1 MEKKSAAAKKT
12 SAKKAKAPK
21 KKTVRAAETVKA
33 KPKSAKAVKAS
44 KPCTVEGCKRE
55 YRAKGYCKAHYRAW
69 RHGKLAK
76 PRYTR
81 CHTYACTLPMATNR
95 HGFCEKHFQ
104 DYYVK
109 GMEQAHAPA
118 APAKP
123 EKVAEKAAEKAA

>member
-12 SAKKAKAPK
+12 SAKKTKAPK
-21 KKTVRAAETVKA
+21 KKTVRAAEAVKA
-33 KPKSAKAVKAS
+33 KPKKVSAKAVK
-44 KPCTVEGCKRE
+44 PCSVDGCKRE

-81 CHTYACTLPMATNR
+81 CHTYACTQPMATNR

-123 EKVAEKAAEKAA
+123 EKVAKAAEEAA